1 MNEFISSKVWGVAA
15 ALLLAVYALA
25 FVYWQQRV
33 LPAEAAPLV
42 VTGPEVVTDSHLDVA
57 AVGRMFG
64 APEKKPSEDV
74 KESQLSLKLVA
85 SYVVPGKNRS
95 AAIISRDG
103 DKQKLYFIGDK
114 IQAGVELKAVQPGRI
129 LIKRNGVLESISLE
143 DAALGTAM
151 PVEHSAAP
159 VAVAA
164 AEVPVVKPGNNQAM
178 LEKLKK
184 LKSLAAGDH

>member
-1 MNEFISSKVWGVAA
+1 MNEFISSKVWGAAA
-15 ALLLAVYALA
+15 ALLLVAYVLA

-33 LPAEAAPLV
+33 LPAEVAPLATAEPELIADRRIDV
-42 VTGPEVVTDSHLDVA
+42 VAIS
-57 AVGRMFG
+57 RMFG
-64 APEKKPSEDV
+64 NPKKKQAEEV

-85 SYVVPGKNRS
+85 SYVVPGKDRS

-143 DAALGTAM
+143 DVALGAAM
-151 PVEHSAAP
+151 PVEHSVAP
-159 VAVAA
+159 VVVA
-164 AEVPVVKPGNNQAM
+164 AEVSVVKPGDNQAM

-184 LKSLAAGDH
+184 LKSLAAGEN